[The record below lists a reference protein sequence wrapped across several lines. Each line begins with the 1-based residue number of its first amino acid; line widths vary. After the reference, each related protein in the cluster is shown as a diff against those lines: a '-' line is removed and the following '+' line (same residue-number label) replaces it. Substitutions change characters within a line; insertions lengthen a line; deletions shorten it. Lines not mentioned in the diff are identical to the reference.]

1 MYFYTETEKH
11 ITKCSQ
17 TICQFV
23 SIPDTVQELFLLYV
37 KVWGSIEE
45 GIFLPTPVVLVRRDK
60 QLLER
65 LILQK
70 SNSNI
75 CDS

>member
-23 SIPDTVQELFLLYV
+23 SIPHTVQEVFLLYV

-65 LILQK
+65 RILEK